1 LDNYIFKYI
10 AMKRLLIILT
20 TGMLISSCASTN
32 ETRSSKLE
40 SRIDEK
46 AREQG
51 DISQAVES
59 RRFLIKLD
67 RLYFSHG
74 GVVDLIPRS
83 NYIIIDG
90 NNAVIRAA
98 YLGRQ
103 YAIRPIAGIN
113 IRGKAVDYQLTKDLP
128 KGTYKI
134 KMEVTNGPTR
144 SFDVFLRISKN
155 GSCSAS
161 VTSLNIDYLNYSGHI
176 VPLSNKINN
185 TPQPEI
191 SQPGNEI

>member
-1 LDNYIFKYI
+1 
-10 AMKRLLIILT
+10 MKRLLIIIT
-20 TGMLISSCASTN
+20 TVVLISSCATTN
-32 ETRSSKLE
+32 ETKPSKLE
-40 SRIDEK
+40 SRKDEI

-51 DISQAVES
+51 EITQAVES

-67 RLYFSHG
+67 RLYYSHG
-74 GVVDLIPRS
+74 GAVDLIPRS

-90 NNAVIRAA
+90 NTAVIRAA
-98 YLGRQ
+98 YLGKQ

-113 IRGKAVDYQLTKDLP
+113 IHGQAIDYQLTKDLP

-134 KMEVTNGPTR
+134 KMQVTNGPTR

-161 VTSLNIDYLNYSGHI
+161 VTSLVIDYLNYSGQL
-176 VPLSNKINN
+176 VPLKDNINN
-185 TPQPEI
+185 TSQPGL

>member
-1 LDNYIFKYI
+1 VV
-10 AMKRLLIILT
+10 
-20 TGMLISSCASTN
+20 LISSCATTN
-32 ETRSSKLE
+32 ETKSSKLE
-40 SRIDEK
+40 SRK
-46 AREQG
+46 VQTAREQG
-51 DISQAVES
+51 EITQAVES

-90 NNAVIRAA
+90 NTAVIRAA

-144 SFDVFLRISKN
+144 SFDLFLRISKN

-161 VTSLNIDYLNYSGHI
+161 VTSLNIDYLNYSGQLI
-176 VPLSNKINN
+176 PLKEKINN
-185 TPQPEI
+185 TSHPVL